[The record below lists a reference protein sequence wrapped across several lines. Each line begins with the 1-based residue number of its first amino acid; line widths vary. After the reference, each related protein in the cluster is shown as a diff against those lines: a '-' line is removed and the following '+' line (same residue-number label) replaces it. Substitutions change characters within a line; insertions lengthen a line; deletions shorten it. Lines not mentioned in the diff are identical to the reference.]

1 MKLRSLIGLT
11 AMAAIV
17 MGLAACEWSTT
28 SEKDTTFTR
37 YDEWNFSG
45 SYSGDNGKLWIVH
58 QDGRNLKIYDTA
70 GNVYT
75 GRITKQAQTPWNSGT
90 DIVDTGTTRDN
101 PASSI
106 TLITSNFEASGP
118 SGTLA
123 GVLQATP
130 GCDTCVRTTMSFTF
144 ISGKHAAGDF
154 TVFRVTTGEESGG
167 DEE

>member
-28 SEKDTTFTR
+28 SEKDATFTR

-45 SYSGDNGKLWIVH
+45 SYGDGANRWIVH
-58 QDGRNLKIYDTA
+58 QDGRNLRIYDAA
-70 GNVYT
+70 GHLYT

-90 DIVDTGTTRDN
+90 TIVDTATTRDN

-106 TLITSNFEASGP
+106 LLITSNFEASG
-118 SGTLA
+118 SAGSLV

-130 GCDTCVRTTMSFTF
+130 GCETCFRTTMSFTF
-144 ISGKHAAGDF
+144 ISGKNESSDC
-154 TVFRVTTGEESGG
+154 TIFRVSTEEEGGGEE
-167 DEE
+167 E